1 MKNNYI
7 LGLNIL
13 HGDSSACIMKNGE
26 IIFAIEEERINRI
39 KHWAGFPIES
49 VKACLAYSN
58 ISLNEVQFIAIN
70 SNPFSNIFNKIKF
83 SFSNIN
89 SYKLIINK
97 LVLRKKKISI
107 KSFLKENFNTNYVP
121 KIRYFDHH
129 LCHIASAYFPSKFKK
144 SLLISADGFGDFAST
159 VAGITS
165 NEKIKIQNKILF
177 PHSLGIFY
185 QSFTQLLG
193 FKNYG
198 DEYKVMGLSAYGK
211 NKFSDKLDKV
221 IKYKSGSFKLNLNY
235 FQHHKKEIS
244 MKWYNES
251 PRFDN
256 LYNKN
261 LNKLFNYDFEN
272 KEIGEF
278 HYDLARSVQNKYEEI
293 ILHYIKYYKL
303 KNDISYLSLS
313 GGCAMNSLA
322 NGKIIKE
329 LNFKD
334 VYIPPAPGD
343 AGGSIGAA
351 ILCDKKFFN
360 NKKNYY
366 STPYL
371 GGKVDNEKLEK
382 IIETKLKISEE
393 INLTYEKHE
402 IDKLSKIVAHKIF
415 ENKVIGWYQ
424 NRMEWGPR
432 ALGNRSILAN
442 PCNPNMKD
450 IINSKIKRRE
460 SFRPFAPSIL
470 KEEVKNWF
478 ELDLNVPYMSVV
490 LKIIE
495 EKRIKLPAVTHVDG
509 TGRLQTVDPEKNK
522 IFYDLIKNFSLLSG
536 VPILLNTSFNE
547 NEPIVNNPNE
557 AIDCFLRTKMD
568 ILVIENFII
577 SRQS

>member
-1 MKNNYI
+1 MKDGYI
-7 LGLNIL
+7 LGLNIY

-39 KHWAGFPIES
+39 KHWAGFPLES
-49 VKACLAYSN
+49 VKLCLEHAN
-58 ISLNEVQFIAIN
+58 ISLSQVDYLAIN
-70 SNPFSNIFNKIKF
+70 TNPLSNIWGKIKF
-83 SFSNIN
+83 GITNLN
-89 SYKLIINK
+89 SYKLIIKKLIIRNK
-97 LVLRKKKISI
+97 KNSIDKI
-107 KSFLKENFNTNYVP
+107 LKEIFDTT
-121 KIRYFDHH
+121 KIPQIKYFDHH
-129 LCHIASAYFPSKFKK
+129 LCHIASAYFPSKFEK

-159 VAGITS
+159 VAAISS
-165 NEKIKIQNKILF
+165 NNEIKIQNKVLF
-177 PHSLGIFY
+177 PNSLGIFY
-185 QSFTQLLG
+185 QTFTQLLG

-221 IKYKSGSFKLNLNY
+221 ITYKSGAFKLNLN
-235 FQHHKKEIS
+235 FFEHHKKEIS
-244 MKWYNES
+244 MKWNNES

-272 KEIGEF
+272 KEIGEA
-278 HYDLARSVQNKYEEI
+278 HYDLASSVQNKYEQI
-293 ILHYIKYYKL
+293 ILEYIKYYKI

-343 AGGSIGAA
+343 AGGAIGAA
-351 ILCDKKFFN
+351 ILCDKKYFD

-366 STPYL
+366 NTPYL
-371 GGKVDNEKLEK
+371 GGKIDHKNLEEIIIKKLNYSKQKNFTYKKYDNKELIK
-382 IIETKLKISEE
+382 IIAQKIYD
-393 INLTYEKHE
+393 NN
-402 IDKLSKIVAHKIF
+402 V
-415 ENKVIGWYQ
+415 VGWYQ
-424 NRMEWGPR
+424 DRMEWGPR

-460 SFRPFAPSIL
+460 NFRPFAPSIL
-470 KEEVKNWF
+470 KEEVENWF
-478 ELDLNVPYMSVV
+478 EINQTAPYMSIV
-490 LKIIE
+490 LYINKN
-495 EKRIKLPAVTHVDG
+495 KRLKLPAVTHVDG
-509 TGRLQTVDPEKNK
+509 TGRLQTVDQKKNK
-522 IFYDLIKNFSLLSG
+522 LFYDLIKNFSTLSG

-547 NEPIVNNPNE
+547 NEPIVNTPDE
-557 AIDCFLRTKMD
+557 ALDCFLRTKMD
-568 ILVIENFII
+568 ILVIENYII
-577 SRQS
+577 LRNF